1 MKQQGFASYITQM
14 KQVGLT
20 SMGQERLQEAL
31 QRERS
36 AARVSAS
43 EHVVMH
49 RHGVLPSAGVVAR
62 RAVLAAA
69 AVAAVVLVAGVV
81 SGNMV
86 GSGRTGGAAAIDG
99 PVLAAY
105 AQGVEQADGSVLLP
119 ASFGTSVDWDQ
130 GDDRSYSVHL
140 NMDLS
145 LVDAEFRD
153 ITYSIVE
160 GDATFRFLQSR
171 GSVSTNG
178 ELTEFQDVK
187 TFTLSD
193 SSIEGTYS
201 LDVVIPEDEVDAAT
215 DDPLRDLY
223 VINALAA
230 QKIAGTRIKIA
241 ATDAQGNTSSHT
253 YEIQPVENIAERY
266 QELQAQAES
275 DEEQQLGEPLFTMRE
290 VA

>member
-14 KQVGLT
+14 KQVGPT

-145 LVDAEFRD
+145 LVDGEFRD
-153 ITYSIVE
+153 IAYSIVE

-230 QKIAGTRIKIA
+230 QKIAGTRIEIE
-241 ATDAQGNTSSHT
+241 ATDAEGNTSSHT
-253 YEIQPVENIAERY
+253 YEIQPVENVAERY
-266 QELQAQAES
+266 RELLEQKES

>member
-1 MKQQGFASYITQM
+1 MKQQGFASYVTQM
-14 KQVGLT
+14 KQVGPT

-130 GDDRSYSVHL
+130 GDDRSYSVHM

-145 LVDAEFRD
+145 LVDGEFRD

-201 LDVVIPEDEVDAAT
+201 LDVVIPDDEVDAAT

-223 VINALAA
+223 VVNTLAA
-230 QKIAGTRIKIA
+230 QKIAGTRIEIE
-241 ATDAQGNTSSHT
+241 ATDAEGNSSSHT

-290 VA
+290 VS

>member
-1 MKQQGFASYITQM
+1 MKQQGFASYVTQM
-14 KQVGLT
+14 QQVSPT
-20 SMGQERLQEAL
+20 SMGQERLRAAL

-36 AARVSAS
+36 TARGSAS
-43 EHVVMH
+43 EHVVTH
-49 RHGVLPSAGVVAR
+49 RHRLLPSAGVVVR

-230 QKIAGTRIKIA
+230 QKIAGTRIEIE
-241 ATDAQGNTSSHT
+241 ATDAEGNTSSHT

-275 DEEQQLGEPLFTMRE
+275 DEGQQLGEPLFTMRE

>member
-1 MKQQGFASYITQM
+1 MNRQGFASYVTQM
-14 KQVGLT
+14 KQVSPT
-20 SMGQERLQEAL
+20 SLGQERLQAAL

-36 AARVSAS
+36 ASSARAS
-43 EHVVMH
+43 EHVVTH
-49 RHGVLPSAGVVAR
+49 RHGMLPSAGVVAR

-145 LVDAEFRD
+145 LVDGEFRD

-223 VINALAA
+223 VVNTLAA
-230 QKIAGTRIKIA
+230 QKIAGTRIEIE
-241 ATDAQGNTSSHT
+241 ATDAEGNTSSHT

-275 DEEQQLGEPLFTMRE
+275 DEGQQLGEPLFAMRE

>member
-1 MKQQGFASYITQM
+1 MKQQGFASYVTQM
-14 KQVGLT
+14 KQVGPT

-145 LVDAEFRD
+145 LVDGEFRD

-223 VINALAA
+223 VVNTLAA
-230 QKIAGTRIKIA
+230 QKIAGTRIEIE
-241 ATDAQGNTSSHT
+241 ATDAEGNSSSHT

-290 VA
+290 VS

>member
-1 MKQQGFASYITQM
+1 MKQQRFALYVTQM
-14 KQVGLT
+14 KQVSPT
-20 SMGQERLQEAL
+20 SMGQERLRAAL

-130 GDDRSYSVHL
+130 GDDRSYSVHM

-145 LVDAEFRD
+145 LVDGEFRD

-223 VINALAA
+223 VVNALAA
-230 QKIAGTRIKIA
+230 QKIAGTRIEIE
-241 ATDAQGNTSSHT
+241 ATDAEGNTSSHT
-253 YEIQPVENIAERY
+253 YEVQPVGNIAERY

-290 VA
+290 VS

>member
-14 KQVGLT
+14 KQVGPT

-253 YEIQPVENIAERY
+253 YEIQPVEHVAERY
-266 QELQAQAES
+266 RELLEQKES
-275 DEEQQLGEPLFTMRE
+275 DKEQQLGEPLFTMRE

>member
-1 MKQQGFASYITQM
+1 MKQQGFASYVTQM
-14 KQVGLT
+14 KQVGPT
-20 SMGQERLQEAL
+20 SMGQERLRAAL

-36 AARVSAS
+36 AASVSAS
-43 EHVVMH
+43 EHVVTH
-49 RHGVLPSAGVVAR
+49 RHGMLPSAGVVAR

-130 GDDRSYSVHL
+130 GDDRSYSVHM

-145 LVDAEFRD
+145 LVDGEFRD

-223 VINALAA
+223 VVNALAA
-230 QKIAGTRIKIA
+230 QKIAGTRIKIT
-241 ATDAQGNTSSHT
+241 ATDAEGNTSSHT

-275 DEEQQLGEPLFTMRE
+275 GGDQQLREPLFTMRE

>member
-1 MKQQGFASYITQM
+1 MKQQGFASYVTQM
-14 KQVGLT
+14 KQVGPT
-20 SMGQERLQEAL
+20 SMGQERLRAAL

-36 AARVSAS
+36 AASVPAS
-43 EHVVMH
+43 ERVVTH
-49 RHGVLPSAGVVAR
+49 RHGMLPSAGVVAR

-69 AVAAVVLVAGVV
+69 AVAAVVLFAGVV

-145 LVDAEFRD
+145 LVDGEFRD

-223 VINALAA
+223 VVNTLAA
-230 QKIAGTRIKIA
+230 QKIAGTRIEIE
-241 ATDAQGNTSSHT
+241 ATDAEGNTSSHT

-275 DEEQQLGEPLFTMRE
+275 DEGQQLGEPLFAMRE

>member
-1 MKQQGFASYITQM
+1 MKQQGFASYVTQM
-14 KQVGLT
+14 QQVSPT
-20 SMGQERLQEAL
+20 SMGQERLRAAL

-36 AARVSAS
+36 AARGSAS
-43 EHVVMH
+43 EHVVTH

-81 SGNMV
+81 SGNMA

-145 LVDAEFRD
+145 LVDGEFRD
-153 ITYSIVE
+153 ITYSIVG

-171 GSVSTNG
+171 GIVSANG

-223 VINALAA
+223 VINTLAA

-241 ATDAQGNTSSHT
+241 ATDAEGNTSSHT

-275 DEEQQLGEPLFTMRE
+275 GGDQQLREPLFTMRE

>member
-1 MKQQGFASYITQM
+1 MKQQGFASYVTQM
-14 KQVGLT
+14 KQVGPT
-20 SMGQERLQEAL
+20 SMGQERLRAAL

-36 AARVSAS
+36 AASVPAS
-43 EHVVMH
+43 ERVVTH

-130 GDDRSYSVHL
+130 GDDRSYSVHM

-145 LVDAEFRD
+145 LVDGEFRD

-253 YEIQPVENIAERY
+253 YEIQPVENITERY
-266 QELQAQAES
+266 QELQVQAES
-275 DEEQQLGEPLFTMRE
+275 DEEQQLGEPLFIMRE

>member
-14 KQVGLT
+14 KQVGPT

-49 RHGVLPSAGVVAR
+49 RHGVLSSAGVVAR

-230 QKIAGTRIKIA
+230 QKIAGTRIEIE
-241 ATDAQGNTSSHT
+241 ATDAEGNTSSHT

>member
-20 SMGQERLQEAL
+20 SMGQERLREAL

-69 AVAAVVLVAGVV
+69 AVAAVV

-130 GDDRSYSVHL
+130 GDDRSYSVHM

-145 LVDAEFRD
+145 LVDGEFRD
-153 ITYSIVE
+153 IAYSIVE

-223 VINALAA
+223 VVNALAA

-253 YEIQPVENIAERY
+253 YEIQPVENVAERY
-266 QELQAQAES
+266 RELLEQKES
-275 DEEQQLGEPLFTMRE
+275 DEELQLGEPLFTMRE

>member
-1 MKQQGFASYITQM
+1 MNRQGFASYVTQM
-14 KQVGLT
+14 KQVSPT
-20 SMGQERLQEAL
+20 SLGQERLQAAL

-36 AARVSAS
+36 AASVPAS
-43 EHVVMH
+43 ERVVTH

-130 GDDRSYSVHL
+130 GDDRSYSVHM

-145 LVDAEFRD
+145 LVDGEFRD

-223 VINALAA
+223 VVNTLAA
-230 QKIAGTRIKIA
+230 QKIAGTRIEIE
-241 ATDAQGNTSSHT
+241 ATDAEGNSSSHT

-275 DEEQQLGEPLFTMRE
+275 GGDQQLREPLFTMRE

>member
-1 MKQQGFASYITQM
+1 MNRQGFASYVTQM
-14 KQVGLT
+14 KQVSPT
-20 SMGQERLQEAL
+20 SLGQERLQAAL

-36 AARVSAS
+36 AASVRAS

-130 GDDRSYSVHL
+130 GDDRSYSVHM

-145 LVDAEFRD
+145 LVDGEFRD
-153 ITYSIVE
+153 IAYSIVE

-223 VINALAA
+223 VVNALAA

-241 ATDAQGNTSSHT
+241 ATDAEGNTSSHT
-253 YEIQPVENIAERY
+253 YEIQPVENVAERY
-266 QELQAQAES
+266 RELLEQKES

>member
-1 MKQQGFASYITQM
+1 MKQQGFASYVTQM
-14 KQVGLT
+14 KQVGPT
-20 SMGQERLQEAL
+20 SMGQERLRAAL
-31 QRERS
+31 QCERS

-43 EHVVMH
+43 ERVVTH
-49 RHGVLPSAGVVAR
+49 RHGMLPSAGVVAR

-130 GDDRSYSVHL
+130 GDDRSYSVHM

-145 LVDAEFRD
+145 LVDGEFRD

-223 VINALAA
+223 VVNTLAA
-230 QKIAGTRIKIA
+230 QKIAGTRFEIE
-241 ATDAQGNTSSHT
+241 ATDAEGNTSSHT

-290 VA
+290 VS

>member
-1 MKQQGFASYITQM
+1 MRA
-14 KQVGLT
+14 V
-20 SMGQERLQEAL
+20 L

-36 AARVSAS
+36 AASVPAS
-43 EHVVMH
+43 ERVVTH

-105 AQGVEQADGSVLLP
+105 AQGVEQADGSVLMP
-119 ASFGTSVDWDQ
+119 AEFGSVVSWSQ
-130 GDDRSYSVHL
+130 GDDGAYTVNM

-145 LVDAEFRD
+145 LADGSYRD
-153 ITYSIVE
+153 VTYSIIE
-160 GDATFRFLQSR
+160 GDATFTFMQSR
-171 GSVSTNG
+171 SGVKTG
-178 ELTEFQDVK
+178 DVLADYQGVT

-193 SSIEGTYS
+193 SSIDGTYS

-215 DDPLRDLY
+215 DDPLRDLC
-223 VINALAA
+223 VVNTLAA
-230 QKIAGTRIKIA
+230 QKIAGTRIEIE
-241 ATDAQGNTSSHT
+241 ATDAEGNTSSHT

-275 DEEQQLGEPLFTMRE
+275 DEEQQLGEPLFIMRE

>member
-1 MKQQGFASYITQM
+1 MNRQGFASYVTQM
-14 KQVGLT
+14 KQVGPT
-20 SMGQERLQEAL
+20 SMGQERLREAL

-43 EHVVMH
+43 EHVVTH

-81 SGNMV
+81 NGNMV

-145 LVDAEFRD
+145 LVDGEFRD

-223 VINALAA
+223 VVNALAA
-230 QKIAGTRIKIA
+230 QKIAGTRIEIE
-241 ATDAQGNTSSHT
+241 ATDAEGNTSSHT

-290 VA
+290 VV

>member
-1 MKQQGFASYITQM
+1 MKQRGFASYVTQM
-14 KQVGLT
+14 KQVSPT
-20 SMGQERLQEAL
+20 SMGQERLRAAL

-36 AARVSAS
+36 AARVSAN

-49 RHGVLPSAGVVAR
+49 RRGVLPSAGVVAR

-119 ASFGTSVDWDQ
+119 AEFGSVVSWSQ
-130 GDDRSYSVHL
+130 GDDGAYTVNM

-145 LVDAEFRD
+145 LADGSYRD
-153 ITYSIVE
+153 VTYSIIE
-160 GDATFRFLQSR
+160 GDATFTFMQGRS
-171 GSVSTNG
+171 G
-178 ELTEFQDVK
+178 VK
-187 TFTLSD
+187 TGDMLADYQGVTTFTLSD
-193 SSIEGTYS
+193 SPIEGTYS

-223 VINALAA
+223 VVNTLAA

-241 ATDAQGNTSSHT
+241 ATDVQGNTSSHT

-275 DEEQQLGEPLFTMRE
+275 GGEQQLGEPLFTMRE

>member
-1 MKQQGFASYITQM
+1 MKQQGFASYVAQM
-14 KQVGLT
+14 KQVGPT

-43 EHVVMH
+43 EHVVTH

-145 LVDAEFRD
+145 LVDGEFRD

-230 QKIAGTRIKIA
+230 QKIAGTRIEIE
-241 ATDAQGNTSSHT
+241 ATDAEGNTSSHT

-275 DEEQQLGEPLFTMRE
+275 DEGQQLGEPLFAMRE

>member
-1 MKQQGFASYITQM
+1 MKQQGFASYVTQM
-14 KQVGLT
+14 QQVSPT
-20 SMGQERLQEAL
+20 SMGQERLRAAL

-36 AARVSAS
+36 AARGSAS
-43 EHVVMH
+43 EHVVTH

-81 SGNMV
+81 SGNMA

-145 LVDAEFRD
+145 LVDGEFRD
-153 ITYSIVE
+153 ITYSIVG

-171 GSVSTNG
+171 GSVSANG

-230 QKIAGTRIKIA
+230 QKIAGTRIEIE
-241 ATDAQGNTSSHT
+241 ATDAEGNTSSHT

-275 DEEQQLGEPLFTMRE
+275 DEGQQLGEPLFTMRE

>member
-1 MKQQGFASYITQM
+1 MNRQGFASYVTQM
-14 KQVGLT
+14 KQVGPT
-20 SMGQERLQEAL
+20 SLGQERLQAAL

-36 AARVSAS
+36 AASVRAS
-43 EHVVMH
+43 DHVVTH

-69 AVAAVVLVAGVV
+69 AVGE
-81 SGNMV
+81 GQQ
-86 GSGRTGGAAAIDG
+86 GGAAVTNG

-105 AQGVEQADGSVLLP
+105 AQGVEQSDGSVLLP
-119 ASFGTSVDWDQ
+119 AEFGSVVSWSQ
-130 GDDRSYSVHL
+130 GDDGAYTVNV

-145 LVDAEFRD
+145 LADGSYRD
-153 ITYSIVE
+153 ITYSIIE
-160 GDATFRFLQSR
+160 GDATFTFMQSR
-171 GSVSTNG
+171 AG
-178 ELTEFQDVK
+178 VK
-187 TFTLSD
+187 TGDMLADYQGVTTFTLSD

-201 LDVVIPEDEVDAAT
+201 LDIVIPADEVDAAT

-230 QKIAGTRIKIA
+230 QQIASTRIKIA

-253 YEIQPVENIAERY
+253 YEIQPVESIAERY

-275 DEEQQLGEPLFTMRE
+275 GGEQQLGEPLFTMRE

>member
-1 MKQQGFASYITQM
+1 MKQQGFASYVTQM
-14 KQVGLT
+14 KQVGPT

-145 LVDAEFRD
+145 LVDGEFRD

-230 QKIAGTRIKIA
+230 QKIAGTRIEIE
-241 ATDAQGNTSSHT
+241 ATDAEGNTSSHT

-275 DEEQQLGEPLFTMRE
+275 DEGQQLGEPLFTMRE
-290 VA
+290 VS

>member
-1 MKQQGFASYITQM
+1 MNRQGFASYITQM

-130 GDDRSYSVHL
+130 GDDRSYSVHM

-145 LVDAEFRD
+145 LVDGEFRD
-153 ITYSIVE
+153 IAYSIVE

-223 VINALAA
+223 VVNALAA

-253 YEIQPVENIAERY
+253 YEIQPVENVAERY
-266 QELQAQAES
+266 RELLEQKES
-275 DEEQQLGEPLFTMRE
+275 DEELQLGEPLFTMRE